1 MKLALILLLASYASA
16 QEGHPLVG
24 SWHGSWGT
32 SPTQQTDATFVLKWD
47 GKEISGLI
55 NPGLEVIKITKASLD
70 APTWTVHFE
79 GETKDATGKP
89 VHIEVDGKIEH
100 VTNVRRR
107 IVGTWSQSTAQG
119 TTKAA
124 LKMTHDD

>member
-1 MKLALILLLASYASA
+1 MRIALWLVAAAAAFA

-32 SPTQQTDATFVLKWD
+32 TQQTDATFVLKWD
-47 GKEISGLI
+47 GNEISGMI
-55 NPGLEVIKITKASLD
+55 NPGLGVIRITKASLD
-70 APTWTVHFE
+70 APTWTVHLE
-79 GETKDATGKP
+79 GDTKDAAGKL
-89 VHIEVDGKIEH
+89 VHIVVEGTIEN

-107 IVGTWSQSTAQG
+107 IVGTWTQG
-119 TTKAA
+119 TVKVP

>member
-1 MKLALILLLASYASA
+1 MRLAFILLLASVAWA

-24 SWHGSWGT
+24 SWHGSWGS

-47 GKEISGLI
+47 GKEISGMI
-55 NPGLEVIKITKASLD
+55 NPGLDVIKITKASLD
-70 APTWTVHFE
+70 APTWTVRLE
-79 GETKDATGKP
+79 GDTKDAAGKV
-89 VHIEVDGKIEH
+89 VHVTVEGKIEN

-107 IVGTWSQSTAQG
+107 IVGTWSRTTAQG
-119 TTKAA
+119 TATAP

>member
-1 MKLALILLLASYASA
+1 MRLALLLLMATAAFA

-32 SPTQQTDATFVLKWD
+32 SPTQQTDATFILMWD
-47 GKEISGLI
+47 GKDITGMI
-55 NPGLEVIKITKASLD
+55 NPGLDVIKITKASLD
-70 APTWTVHFE
+70 APTWTVRLE
-79 GETKDATGKP
+79 GDTKDSAGKP
-89 VHIEVDGKIEH
+89 VHIVVEGKIEN

-107 IVGTWSQSTAQG
+107 IVGTWTQG
-119 TTKAA
+119 TTSAP

>member
-1 MKLALILLLASYASA
+1 MRLVLLLVAAVAAFA

-32 SPTQQTDATFVLKWD
+32 TQQTDATFVLKWD
-47 GKEISGLI
+47 GKEISGMI
-55 NPGLEVIKITKASLD
+55 NPGLDVIRITKASLD
-70 APTWTVHFE
+70 APTWTVRLE
-79 GETKDATGKP
+79 GDTKDAAGKA
-89 VHIEVDGKIEH
+89 VHVVIEGKIEN

-107 IVGTWSQSTAQG
+107 IVGTWTQG
-119 TTKAA
+119 TTKAP

>member
-1 MKLALILLLASYASA
+1 MKLALLLLLASLGFA

-32 SPTQQTDATFVLKWD
+32 SPTKQTDATFILKWD
-47 GKEISGLI
+47 GKDITGMI
-55 NPGLEVIKITKASLD
+55 NPGLDTIKIQKASLD
-70 APTWTVHFE
+70 ASTWTVHIE
-79 GETKDATGKP
+79 ADTKDAAGKA
-89 VHIEVDGKIEH
+89 VHLVIEGKIEN

-107 IVGTWSQSTAQG
+107 IVGTWTQG
-119 TTKAA
+119 TTTAP